1 MITTRTVLDHVNYYL
16 DDLCYYYPVNVNV
29 NQTLHSLHYVEIQH
43 RDYLNPPHADCCGM
57 RQAMATGMNEESE
70 NEQGVELNN
79 SMESLKKETRVFVI
93 EHLNVVAM
101 NDVMASVAMF
111 YYIRTNEW
119 EGTYYLH

>member
-1 MITTRTVLDHVNYYL
+1 MDLTTPQRNGK
-16 DDLCYYYPVNVNV
+16 PF
-29 NQTLHSLHYVEIQH
+29 
-43 RDYLNPPHADCCGM
+43 
-57 RQAMATGMNEESE
+57 NEEADEIFSKSAVPCDLNEEFE

-79 SMESLKKETRVFVI
+79 SMESLKKETRVFVW

-101 NDVMASVAMF
+101 NDVMASAVMF